1 MELAPPRKTI
11 YGTLPVHLLPLTC
24 LCRIRG
30 NSHELRSPMRDEIS
44 VPGLRRVPEFHA
56 GFWAGPVASMMGVAG
71 SGGSHGVR
79 TFYAGFNGGPCF
91 FVRDQALCAARIW
104 TPGCAIGSLSHV
116 ECTAK
121 WLHDHVAICCSL
133 DLLGLFRSCT
143 VEIFFMLI
151 FQAFFGSHNRDL
163 HRDVHP
169 PTSSRHSTLSPN
181 LWRSEAVGWQPEKRS

>member
-1 MELAPPRKTI
+1 MSYVIYSAPKDDICNLLRPRKTIYVIYSAPGRRYMELAPPRKTI

-44 VPGLRRVPEFHA
+44 VPGLRRGPEFHA

-79 TFYAGFNGGPCF
+79 TFYAGFNAGPCF
-91 FVRDQALCAARIW
+91 FVRDQALCAARIR
-104 TPGCAIGSLSHV
+104 TPGCVIGSLSHV

-121 WLHDHVAICCSL
+121 
-133 DLLGLFRSCT
+133 
-143 VEIFFMLI
+143 
-151 FQAFFGSHNRDL
+151 
-163 HRDVHP
+163 
-169 PTSSRHSTLSPN
+169 
-181 LWRSEAVGWQPEKRS
+181 